1 MKFTKEQL
9 REKLT
14 GLLTNDGKKPLRMSS
29 RTLSEQADLFYDL
42 LDSEDTEL
50 DDFAG
55 KILPAFNSV
64 NSNVEHDV
72 SSAIAEFRK
81 KETPDP
87 KPQPNKPEDDPSA
100 QHNED
105 ALAKMQEQIASL
117 IRERDEE
124 RAKSAVTAK
133 KNELK
138 QFLSGKNIKNGEWI
152 DGTLDVISIG
162 ADTDVEK
169 LGENLVKLYNSQMS
183 ETNHITPDPSGGG
196 NGGNGGYDYS
206 KVVNIIKGQRGEN
219 V

>member
-42 LDSEDTEL
+42 LDNEDTEL

-72 SSAIAEFRK
+72 SSAIAELRK

-87 KPQPNKPEDDPSA
+87 KPQPKKQEDNPPA
-100 QHNED
+100 LQNED

-117 IRERDEE
+117 VRERDEE
-124 RAKSAVTAK
+124 RAKSAVAAK
-133 KNELK
+133 RNELK
-138 QFLSGKNIKNGEWI
+138 QFLFGKNIRNGEWI

-169 LGENLVKLYNSQMS
+169 LGENLVRLYNSQMAG
-183 ETNHITPDPSGGG
+183 TNPITPETSGGG
-196 NGGNGGYDYS
+196 NGNGGYDYS